1 MHIRRI
7 YLREYKRF
15 TELTVE
21 LPTPTRLVMM
31 CGPNG
36 SGKSSLLE
44 AMKLWH
50 DVHSSQLG
58 RSGNPDYHIKGK
70 MPDDGDWANCV
81 SLDFHEGNCSSG

>member
-7 YLREYKRF
+7 HLREYKRF
-15 TELTVE
+15 TELTVD
-21 LPTPTRLVMM
+21 LPRPARLVMM

-50 DVHSSQLG
+50 DVHSNDLG
-58 RSGNPDYHIKGK
+58 RSGDTG
-70 MPDDGDWANCV
+70 GDRENVLRSDHGNSPGV
-81 SLDFHEGNCSSG
+81 SV

>member
-7 YLREYKRF
+7 HLREYKCF

-21 LPTPTRLVMM
+21 LPTPARLVMM

-36 SGKSSLLE
+36 NGKSSLLE

-50 DVHSSQLG
+50 DVRSS
-58 RSGNPDYHIKGK
+58 R
-70 MPDDGDWANCV
+70 
-81 SLDFHEGNCSSG
+81 CSSTSSALR